1 MQKQF
6 IVTAIL
12 LTSLWGLSLSA
23 HAETLHHRQQ
33 HQARYIQHGLA
44 SGRLTPWEGAMLLQE
59 QVQLR
64 YLKTLLGANGDLS
77 QIERRL
83 LENRLDLA
91 SEHIYRFAHNQYGA
105 ERPVSCR
112 RDDHHRRRH

>member
-12 LTSLWGLSLSA
+12 LTSLWGLSPSA
-23 HAETLHHRQQ
+23 NAETLHHRQQ
-33 HQARYIQHGLA
+33 HQAGCIQHGLA
-44 SGRLTPWEGAMLLQE
+44 SGRLTLWEGAMLRQE

-64 YLKTLLGANGDLS
+64 YLRTLFGTNGDLS
-77 QIERRL
+77 QIERRI

-91 SEHIYRFAHNQYGA
+91 SEHIYRFTHNPYRA
-105 ERPVSCR
+105 ERPVSCS